1 MRMCEVCGENPAKAK
16 VKINSTILSVCESC
30 AQFGVLI
37 EMPKV
42 QTQSSQPSFK
52 IVEHLEN
59 QQESLVPNYAQLIK
73 QARSAA
79 GLNQEEFAAKLSIPL
94 NVLKLAEAG
103 KRLEIP
109 FAKKIEKVLKIKLVE
124 S

>member
-16 VKINSTILSVCESC
+16 VKINSTILFVCESC